1 MVEPLARNPAKVE
14 HLSSRTCLA
23 EGSPFRGAGK
33 NHSYSN
39 STLTTAAS
47 IISQTIPNICCA
59 WVGENGMG
67 CYVMM
72 WLCDLVNWKMMPCEL
87 QKTYV
92 TARPLRR
99 KFRCACDPGVIN
111 RNKPGKNPRHNSVLQ
126 DISPYSKQKGHY
138 SVLQNSTAYQSSL
151 QSSKY
156 ASLFEASTKWHS
168 VPQGTTAYHSTLHE
182 LPLRT
187 TK

>member
-1 MVEPLARNPAKVE
+1 MLGRRQPLSGRREKPQLFE
-14 HLSSRTCLA
+14 
-23 EGSPFRGAGK
+23 F
-33 NHSYSN
+33 N
-39 STLTTAAS
+39 SHYCGVDNFTNNSKYLL
-47 IISQTIPNICCA
+47 CM
-59 WVGENGMG
+59 VGENGMG